1 MSRCERTATPPSRS
15 AYPRRKRPTDDS
27 NGGEQERA
35 GRGDEI
41 REFAAANG
49 RTAARSVGGSG
60 PAVYNIAA
68 RRIPDLN
75 EGSCPMAE
83 LHLLSPRGF
92 RAAGV
97 YAGIKS
103 KHAPD
108 VGLLVCDSVATA
120 AAVFTTNKVFAAPV
134 KVGREHVAGGK
145 LRGVVVN
152 AGNANACTGRQGE
165 RDARRMC
172 RVAAEVLGAEAGEI
186 LPSSTGI
193 IGHLMPMG
201 QVEAGIRDAAQYLG
215 DSLEHAHL
223 FADSILTTD
232 TRRKSAAVEFKVG
245 RETVTVAGVCKGSGM
260 IGPRMALATTEG
272 RAGRTGGKG
281 RSRAGSDRSGAG
293 GGRGRAAGRALHAT
307 MLAYLTTDARVSAP
321 ALRNL
326 LRHATDGSFNA
337 VTVDDHTS
345 TNDTA
350 ALLASG
356 AGPAI
361 ESPAAL
367 KRFEAA
373 LNEVCR
379 SLAYQ
384 IAADGE
390 GATKVVVVTVRGA
403 YTETDARTM
412 ARAIANSPL
421 VKCAMNGNDPNWG
434 RIVSAAGLAG
444 VPFEPE
450 RATLTLQGTVVFR
463 NGQPVAFDA
472 EAVSASLNANEV
484 RAELSCRLGK
494 SDATCWTCDLSK
506 DYVTINADYHT

>member
-1 MSRCERTATPPSRS
+1 M
-15 AYPRRKRPTDDS
+15 DDS

-35 GRGDEI
+35 GRGTKSVNSPRRRPARLLDQLV
-41 REFAAANG
+41 
-49 RTAARSVGGSG
+49 RTR
-60 PAVYNIAA
+60 PAVYNTAA

-260 IGPRMALATTEG
+260 IGPRMALATGEG

-281 RSRAGSDRSGAG
+281 GSRRVPTGAAPRGG

-307 MLAYLTTDARVSAP
+307 MLAYLTTDARVSRPPCGTCSATRPKAASTPSPWTTTRARTTPPPCWPP
-321 ALRNL
+321 ARG
-326 LRHATDGSFNA
+326 RRSK
-337 VTVDDHTS
+337 
-345 TNDTA
+345 
-350 ALLASG
+350 
-356 AGPAI
+356 
-361 ESPAAL
+361 SPAAL
-367 KRFEAA
+367 KRS
-373 LNEVCR
+373 R
-379 SLAYQ
+379 
-384 IAADGE
+384 
-390 GATKVVVVTVRGA
+390 R
-403 YTETDARTM
+403 R
-412 ARAIANSPL
+412 
-421 VKCAMNGNDPNWG
+421 
-434 RIVSAAGLAG
+434 
-444 VPFEPE
+444 
-450 RATLTLQGTVVFR
+450 
-463 NGQPVAFDA
+463 
-472 EAVSASLNANEV
+472 
-484 RAELSCRLGK
+484 
-494 SDATCWTCDLSK
+494 
-506 DYVTINADYHT
+506 